1 MTCRTA
7 HRPALDAAAWALM
20 LVTFLL
26 MAPAPSAHAAPLIS
40 TGAPLSTTGYS
51 YSIAFSPDSRF
62 LVNATSQPS
71 TLGVYAVS
79 SGRTLK
85 ATAVPITGDGPNAMT
100 FDPTKRYLA
109 VANDTTKSISL
120 YTMSG
125 TGRLTQAN
133 FPAPA
138 RDGAGKLS
146 FSRDGKLLAATL
158 PSEHAILLY
167 AVSPSGALVQ
177 AGDPIDVGPSGRMDI
192 AFSPEADV
200 LTVMNSDQLLTFTV
214 SAGGALTPTGD
225 PVPAGSATTAIA
237 FTHDGQFLT
246 TSDSGSET
254 LTTFSVAATGRLAQV
269 GERVGDN
276 RRPVSV
282 AYSPKSRLLAALNYT
297 GNTLTTWRLSETG
310 VLSAVDTVATPPN
323 SYDDVVAFSPD
334 GKSIAVSLRNSSK
347 IAFYA
352 VSPRG
357 RMTEVGMPAP
367 TGKYPGKVIFDAPSG
382 RVVVGGDSL
391 SLFSFSNGVLT
402 PSMPPVTLSNAGID
416 NGVALR
422 PDGGLVAIAQ
432 TLSGTVATY
441 AVGSDGILSLV
452 ATTQMPP
459 WASEYNSGI
468 DWPFALAFDHDGRR
482 LAVTLAF
489 THRVVTYDVSDA
501 GQLSLTATSVPTD
514 ESIGDAMAYSPDGS
528 LLALTD
534 GSVRMFLVGSDGGLT
549 PVGQPL
555 DTGVGTGG
563 LAFSAN
569 GDLLAVTGQLGDAVR
584 LYAISPGGGLTPLG
598 GTTPAGNSPSA
609 VAFSPDGQLL
619 AVTNAVDSTL
629 SLYRVTPE
637 GPDVVGSPTPTG
649 DGPDGVTWDPTG
661 HYVIVANAGDATV
674 SVFPLAATVLEPA
687 ITATPPVASTDDWAR
702 FDVDATYMAT
712 FICTLD
718 DRPPEPCEPSTSYTD
733 LAEGHHTFEVRARDL
748 LGTLSDTTATWTWTV
763 DRTPP
768 APISLTTPS
777 AGATNLAASITIAWS
792 PTSDAIT
799 SVNRYVLDVDDQ
811 APRTVDP
818 SSCGSTCSVALDGLT
833 DGTHHWTVTAYDAA
847 GNLRRSATQSFAVD
861 AAAPNAFSQRAPADG
876 ASLALARPDLSW
888 DPATDAGTGTKAYDI
903 VVDDQTL
910 ATVDGSATHYVPA
923 AGLGQ
928 GVHQWKVVARDGYG
942 YERTSATRS
951 FTVDT
956 SPPTAVLRASPTR
969 FVAPY
974 QVTLDASGSSDP
986 GGQIAAYEFDLDG
999 NGSYETTSS
1008 GPRLQTT
1015 LTTVG
1020 DHVLGVRVVD
1030 RVGLTA
1036 TATDRVTGETVNGPG
1051 SHEAFVTIN
1060 DGAEYTRTLKVS
1072 LTINPPPRS
1081 GAQTMIVA
1089 NDGMPDQSLR
1099 RAVTRRMTW
1108 PLAGGDGLRDR
1119 RTVYVTF
1126 YNAAAAQVFNG
1137 RVTDDI
1143 LYDPKAPTITAATLR
1158 LSAKRRATLTIK
1170 AKDAGSGLAG
1180 FQLRAGRRAVGHGTR
1195 IKRRTTVRLK
1205 GQIRDRVTLL
1215 VKDKA
1220 GNTARRTLRVSTP
1233 HRLGPRP

>member
-1 MTCRTA
+1 MIRRPA
-7 HRPALDAAAWALM
+7 HRPALDAAAWTVM
-20 LVTFLL
+20 LVTLL
-26 MAPAPSAHAAPLIS
+26 LVAPAPSVHAAPLIS

-51 YSIAFSPDSRF
+51 YSIAFSPDNRF

-79 SGRTLK
+79 SARTLK
-85 ATAVPITGDGPNAMT
+85 ATAAPITGDGPHAMT
-100 FDPTKRYLA
+100 FDPINRYLA

-158 PSEHAILLY
+158 PSEHAILLFT
-167 AVSPSGALVQ
+167 VSSSGALVQ
-177 AGDPIDVGPSGRMDI
+177 AGGPVDMGPSGRMDI
-192 AFSPEADV
+192 AFNPTADV
-200 LTVMNSDQLLTFTV
+200 LAVMNADQLLTFTV
-214 SAGGALTPTGD
+214 SADGMLT
-225 PVPAGSATTAIA
+225 PAGSPVTTGSGTTAIA

-246 TSDSGSET
+246 TTDASSQT
-254 LTTFSVAATGRLAQV
+254 LTTFSVTTAGALAQV
-269 GERVGDN
+269 GERVSDS
-276 RRPVSV
+276 RQPVSV
-282 AYSPKSRLLAALNYT
+282 SYSPQENLLAALNYKN
-297 GNTLTTWRLSETG
+297 NTLTTWRLSETG

-334 GKSIAVSLRNSSK
+334 GKSIAVSLRDSSK

-352 VSPRG
+352 VSPHG

-367 TGKYPGKVIFDAPSG
+367 TGKSPGNVVFDATSG

-391 SLFSFSNGVLT
+391 SLLSFSNGVLT
-402 PSMPPVTLSNAGID
+402 PTTPPLTLASLGLRNS
-416 NGVALR
+416 VALR
-422 PDGGLVAIAQ
+422 PDGRLVAFAQ
-432 TLSGTVATY
+432 TPGGAVTTY
-441 AVGSDGILSLV
+441 AIDADGILSQV
-452 ATTQMPP
+452 DTIPMPP
-459 WASEYNSGI
+459 WASESNSGI
-468 DWPFALAFDHDGRR
+468 DWPFALAFDHDGHR
-482 LAVTLAF
+482 LAVALAF

-501 GQLSLTATSVPTD
+501 GQLSLTTTSALTGG
-514 ESIGDAMAYSPDGS
+514 STGQAMSYSPDGS
-528 LLALTD
+528 LLAVAYGT
-534 GSVRMFLVGSDGGLT
+534 VWMFAVGSDGSLT
-549 PVGQPL
+549 PAAQPL
-555 DTGVGTGG
+555 DNVGAMG
-563 LAFSAN
+563 LAFSLD
-569 GDLLAVTGQLGDAVR
+569 GHLLALASRGGNTVQLE
-584 LYAISPGGGLTPLG
+584 AISPSGELAPVGGLTPTG
-598 GTTPAGNSPSA
+598 SSPTA
-609 VAFSPDGQLL
+609 VAFSPDGRLI
-619 AVTNAVDSTL
+619 AVTNEADDTL
-629 SLYRVTPE
+629 SLYSVTPD
-637 GPDVVGSPTPTG
+637 GLDVVGSPTPTG
-649 DGPDGVTWDPTG
+649 DRPDGVTWDPTG
-661 HYVIVANAGDATV
+661 HYVIVANANDATV
-674 SVFPLAATVLEPA
+674 SVFPLAATVLEPL
-687 ITATPPVASTDDWAR
+687 ITTKPPAATANDWAH

-718 DRPPEPCEPSTSYTD
+718 DRPPAPCQSPTSYTD

-748 LGTLSDTTATWTWTV
+748 LDALSDTAATWTWTV

-777 AGATNLAASITIAWS
+777 AGVTNLPASTTLAWS

-799 SVNRYVLDVDDQ
+799 NVDRYVLDIDDQ

-818 SSCGSTCSVALDGLT
+818 SSCGSMCSVALDGLS
-833 DGTHHWTVTAYDAA
+833 DGTHHWTVAAYDAA
-847 GNLRRSATQSFAVD
+847 GNIRRSVTQSFAVD
-861 AAAPNAFSQRAPADG
+861 AAGPSAFSQRAPADG
-876 ASLALARPDLSW
+876 APLASARPELSW
-888 DPATDAGTGTKAYDI
+888 DPATDAGTGTKTYDI

-923 AGLGQ
+923 ADLGQ
-928 GVHQWKVVARDGYG
+928 GAHRWKVVARDAYG
-942 YERTSATRS
+942 YARTSETRS
-951 FTVDT
+951 FTIDT

-974 QVTLDASGSSDP
+974 QITLDASESSDP

-999 NGSYETTSS
+999 NGTYETASS
-1008 GPRLQTT
+1008 DPRLQTT

-1020 DHVLGVRVVD
+1020 DHVLGVRVID

-1036 TATDRVTGETVNGPG
+1036 TTTDRVTGETVNDPR

-1081 GAQTMIVA
+1081 GAQTMIIA

-1099 RAVTRRMTW
+1099 RAVTRRTTW

-1143 LYDPKAPTITAATLR
+1143 LYDPKAPTIAAATLR
-1158 LSAKRRATLTIK
+1158 LSAKRRATLTIR
-1170 AKDAGSGLAG
+1170 AKDTGSGLAG
-1180 FQLRAGRRAVGHGTR
+1180 FQLRAGRHAVGHGTR
-1195 IKRRTTVRLK
+1195 IQHRTTIRLK
-1205 GQIRDRVTLL
+1205 GRIRDRVILL

-1220 GNTARRTLRVSTP
+1220 GNTARRTLRV
-1233 HRLGPRP
+1233 RRR